1 MLWFPVHITVFS
13 FFGSWTIT
21 RYIART
27 PVPTHTPQTQLL
39 TAVAAAG
46 RRHSPGDREPED

>member
-1 MLWFPVHITVFS
+1 MLWFTVHMLIDWFTFTV
-13 FFGSWTIT
+13 
-21 RYIART
+21 YLAPT
-27 PVPTHTPQTQLL
+27 PDPTHTPQTQLL